1 MSYTNNP
8 TSILAGA
15 GITIAPITGTG
26 ANTIT
31 ISASGVQALAVRVAV
46 ATPVVVSAV
55 TDEVVSVQVPGPVAV
70 AVTLPVGVL
79 GQVFTIKDGLGLAAP
94 ATPITITPNGADT
107 IDGAATATINA
118 PFGSL
123 TLVFDGAQWILI

>member
-15 GITIAPITGTG
+15 GITVTPTTGTG
-26 ANTIT
+26 ANVVT
-31 ISASGVQALAVRVAV
+31 ISSSGVTALAVRVAV
-46 ATPVVVSAV
+46 ATPVTVSAI
-55 TDEVVSVQVPGPVAV
+55 TDEIISVQVPGPVAV
-70 AVTLPVGVL
+70 AVNLPAGVL

-94 ATPITITPNGADT
+94 ATPITITPTGADT

>member
-15 GITIAPITGTG
+15 GITVTPTTGTG

-31 ISASGVQALAVRVAV
+31 ISASGVQALAVRIAT
-46 ATPVVVSAV
+46 ATPVTVSAT
-55 TDEVVSVQVPGPVAV
+55 TDEIISVQVPGPVAV
-70 AVTLPVGVL
+70 AVNLPTGVT

-94 ATPITITPNGADT
+94 ATPITITPGGGDVV
-107 IDGAATATINA
+107 DGAVSATINA

-123 TLVFDGAQWILI
+123 TFVFDGGQWILI